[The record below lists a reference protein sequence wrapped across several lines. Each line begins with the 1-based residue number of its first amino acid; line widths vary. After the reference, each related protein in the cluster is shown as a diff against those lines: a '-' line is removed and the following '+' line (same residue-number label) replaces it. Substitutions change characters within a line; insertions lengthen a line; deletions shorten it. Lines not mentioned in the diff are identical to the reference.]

1 MEPLPLI
8 ISGAASKMRGKH
20 TPFAEQQEKRYPE
33 YELLWSKSFV
43 WGYAHITLDN
53 DDDKLN
59 VDFFTTPIDE
69 SGKVIKE
76 AHFSFNRR

>member
-1 MEPLPLI
+1 ME
-8 ISGAASKMRGKH
+8 SC
-20 TPFAEQQEKRYPE
+20 
-33 YELLWSKSFV
+33 LWSKSFA

-53 DDDKLN
+53 DEDKLN

-76 AHFSFNRR
+76 KSFSFNRR